1 MMNKKK
7 VLLAIALVVLLTG
20 VFTLYKFFGPSVSQ
34 PDSKYL
40 FIPTGTDY
48 TSVKKI
54 LKEQHVL
61 GGDTWFDWASK
72 MIGYNKVKPGRY
84 EIAKGSSLVN
94 LVRMLRNGSQKPVDF
109 VITKLRTK
117 ESLAGRIGR
126 AFECDSLEMLQF
138 LNNPDSLRE
147 YGLDTNTAMAA
158 AMPLTYTIRWNTGAS
173 GIFGHFYQAY
183 KTFWT
188 DARKQKAAALGLDP
202 KEVITLASII
212 DEETNAPADKPN
224 VASTYLNRIRIGMP
238 LQADPTV
245 KFALKNFGLRRILKV
260 HTETASPYN
269 TYVNRGLPPGP
280 ICTPNEST
288 IDSVLNAPKT
298 EYLYFVANNDLSK
311 KTHIFTT
318 NYADHLKYAHLYQQ
332 ELDKRNIK

>member
-1 MMNKKK
+1 MNKKK
-7 VLLAIALVVLLTG
+7 VLLAAALVLLLAA
-20 VFTLYKFFGPSVSQ
+20 VFILYKFFGPSVRQ

-40 FIPTGTDY
+40 FIPTGSDY
-48 TSVKKI
+48 TAVKKI
-54 LKEQHVL
+54 LREQQVIS
-61 GGDTWFDWASK
+61 GDTWFDWTSK
-72 MIGYNKVKPGRY
+72 MIGYEKVKPGRY
-84 EIAKGSSLVN
+84 EVSKGSSLVN

-117 ESLAGRIGR
+117 ESLAGRIGK
-126 AFECDSLEMLQF
+126 AFECDSLEMIRF
-138 LNNPDSLRE
+138 LNNPDSISR
-147 YGLDTNTAMAA
+147 YGLDTNTVMAA

-173 GIFGHFYQAY
+173 DIFQHFYQAY
-183 KTFWT
+183 KLFWT
-188 DARKQKAAALGLDP
+188 EERKQKAGALGLDP
-202 KEVITLASII
+202 NQVVTLASII

-224 VASTYLNRIRIGMP
+224 IASTYLNRISTGMP

-245 KFALKNFGLRRILKV
+245 KFALKNFGLKRILRV
-260 HTETASPYN
+260 HTETVSPFN

-298 EYLYFVANNDLSK
+298 EYLYFVANSDLSK

-318 NYADHLKYAHLYQQ
+318 NYADHLKYARLYQE
-332 ELDKRNIK
+332 ELNKRQIK